1 MYSEKENREYY
12 IRIGRCPRCGGKNPL
27 APGMHTCRECADKS
41 SAGWRER
48 RKYRRENGLCTR
60 CGKPLP
66 DGSKYVTCDKCREY
80 IRPFKAF
87 NKARYEGLKLQGKCV
102 KCAKRWAEPGKT
114 MCKQCIADWHRS
126 ATLNND
132 TYQENKRKRRQELR
146 EAGLCIDCGQ
156 VVDGDN
162 HTRCKRCR
170 DMRMDS
176 TRKYRIRKRLEKEA
190 EDVRKNQVSK
200 LHRPSAGA

>member
-1 MYSEKENREYY
+1 M
-12 IRIGRCPRCGGKNPL
+12 
-27 APGMHTCRECADKS
+27 
-41 SAGWRER
+41 
-48 RKYRRENGLCTR
+48 
-60 CGKPLP
+60 
-66 DGSKYVTCDKCREY
+66 
-80 IRPFKAF
+80 
-87 NKARYEGLKLQGKCV
+87 
-102 KCAKRWAEPGKT
+102 
-114 MCKQCIADWHRS
+114 
-126 ATLNND
+126 NND